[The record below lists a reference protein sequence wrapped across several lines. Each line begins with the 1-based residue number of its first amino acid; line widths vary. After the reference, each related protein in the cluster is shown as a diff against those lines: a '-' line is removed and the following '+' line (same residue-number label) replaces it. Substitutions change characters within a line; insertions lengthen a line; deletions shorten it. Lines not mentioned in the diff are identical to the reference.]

1 MTQEPR
7 MKPTSHTNMKKSAVC
22 RFAFSLVAVAGLAAA
37 QDQTPHA
44 WRSVND
50 PLPATLDQAPD
61 QSAPSPNINAQ
72 PDQSQGGN
80 QQFDPAQSPGGPG
93 PAAQQNYPPQNYP
106 PQNYPPP
113 PNNYGPP
120 PTPVPARLTIKQGT
134 YVTVRI

>member
-7 MKPTSHTNMKKSAVC
+7 MKPTSHINMKKFAVC

-50 PLPATLDQAPD
+50 PLPAGLDQAPD
-61 QSAPSPNINAQ
+61 QSAPSPNVNAQ
-72 PDQSQGGN
+72 PDQSQVGS
-80 QQFDPAQSPGGPG
+80 QQPDPAQGPGQFNAPPNNGPG

-106 PQNYPPP
+106 PQNYPAPP
-113 PNNYGPP
+113 S
-120 PTPVPARLTIKQGT
+120 VP
-134 YVTVRI
+134 